1 MIGGAEYF
9 CKTNEHES
17 VNTRPTWLAI
27 LTVFHEIRPYPIV
40 FLFLRLVRLLFLR
53 LLVLPDSTL
62 GRCVGD
68 E

>member
-17 VNTRPTWLAI
+17 VNTRPTWLATLTDFYQI
-27 LTVFHEIRPYPIV
+27 LPDLI
-40 FLFLRLVRLLFLR
+40 FLRLVLLLLLR
-53 LLVLPDSTL
+53 LLVLLPDSTL